1 MKPQRKRMQR
11 GAVSTANA
19 EILAAWIPKDL
30 AKQLDAAVRA
40 LDTDRSKFLRAAVRE
55 HLTRLSAAA

>member
-1 MKPQRKRMQR
+1 MKRRKRVQR
-11 GAVSTANA
+11 GAVSTAEA

-30 AKQLDAAVRA
+30 AKQLDQAVRI

-55 HLTRLSAAA
+55 RLARMEPAA